1 MFNKAKKLARRA
13 LLKAGGAAAG
23 GLLAMPIGLRTATRS
38 AAAATQVTLSFLGGD
53 FIEQSRLA
61 DLADTLGA
69 AMDLR
74 VRKDL
79 VSFDDVPTKALL
91 DFSAGVRTWDL
102 VFVYSSWAGT
112 FASRKALIP
121 IEDFLTTPEARALVD
136 LDDFIPALTKPL
148 MYDGKLQALPYLA
161 APFMIG
167 YRRDLLSDPIEQKN
181 FKDKYGYELAAPQTY
196 GQLLDVSRFFTRSK
210 GQLLAGQPL
219 GDSFYGIVAGNKTGS
234 FLFHRFE
241 MVEVAF
247 GADLIFNPSTMEPT
261 WNSPQNVSAAKYY
274 VDLSKSMPPGN
285 LNMSGGEAVRLV
297 GQGQALMVIQ
307 SLDDML
313 DILNDPKTSKVIGK
327 IGYALMPT
335 QIPARPHAFVQDSNG
350 IGIYAL
356 TQHKA
361 EAFKLVAET
370 VSTRGI
376 KQLLA
381 SVSGLV
387 PVRRSVI
394 NDPEVRKAHPDLV
407 QALDLVASENPYVT
421 FLPQLKE
428 WNEAQDIAATSLA
441 EAMAGQKSVEDA
453 LNDGQ
458 TKLVALFKRA
468 GYIK

>member
-1 MFNKAKKLARRA
+1 MSNKGKRLARRTF
-13 LLKAGGAAAG
+13 LRAGSAAAG
-23 GLLAMPIGLRTATRS
+23 GLLVMPIGLWTAMRSS
-38 AAAATQVTLSFLGGD
+38 AAATPVTLNFLGGD
-53 FIEQSRLA
+53 FVEQTGFA
-61 DLADTLGA
+61 DLANTLGP

-112 FASRKALIP
+112 FAARKTVIP
-121 IEDFLTTPEARALVD
+121 IEDFLTTPEAKAKVD
-136 LDDFIPALTKPL
+136 PDDFIPALTKPL
-148 MYDGKLQALPYLA
+148 MYDGKLQALPFLA

-167 YRRDLLSDPIEQKN
+167 YRNDLLGDPTEQKS
-181 FKDKYGYELAAPQTY
+181 FRQKYGYELAAPQTY
-196 GQLLDVSRFFTRSK
+196 GQLLDISRFFTRQK

-219 GDSFYGIVAGNKTGS
+219 SDSFYGIVAGNKTGS

-247 GADLIFNPSTMEPT
+247 GADLIFNPTTMQPT
-261 WNSPQNVSAAKYY
+261 WNSPENVSAAKYY

-313 DILNDPKTSKVIGK
+313 DILSDAKTSKVVGK

-335 QIPARPHAFVQDSNG
+335 QIPSRPHAFVQDSNG

-356 TQHKA
+356 SQHKDA
-361 EAFKLVAET
+361 AFRLVAET
-370 VSTRGI
+370 LSTSGI
-376 KQLLA
+376 KQLL
-381 SVSGLV
+381 SLVPGLV
-387 PVRRSVI
+387 PVRKSVI
-394 NDPEVRKAHPDLV
+394 NDPGVRKAHPDLV
-407 QALDLVASENPYVT
+407 QALDLVAKENPYVT
-421 FLPQLKE
+421 FVPQLKE

-441 EAMAGQKSVEDA
+441 QAMAGQTSVEDA
-453 LNDGQ
+453 LNNGQ

-468 GYIK
+468 GYMK

>member
-1 MFNKAKKLARRA
+1 MSNKGKKLARRT
-13 LLKAGGAAAG
+13 LLKVGGATAG
-23 GLLAMPIGLRTATRS
+23 GLLAMPIALQTATRS
-38 AAAATQVTLSFLGGD
+38 SAAASPTSLSFLGGD
-53 FIEQSRLA
+53 FVEQNGFA
-61 DLADTLGA
+61 DLANTRGA

-79 VSFDDVPTKALL
+79 VSFDDVPTKTLL
-91 DFSAGVRTWDL
+91 DFSAGVRTWDM

-112 FASRKALIP
+112 FAARKAVIP
-121 IEDFLTTPEARALVD
+121 IEDFLTTPEAKALVD

-148 MYDGKLQALPYLA
+148 MYDGKLQAIPFLA

-167 YRRDLLSDPIEQKN
+167 YRHDLLADPAEQKN
-181 FKDKYGYELAAPQTY
+181 FKSKCGYDLAAPQTY
-196 GQLLDVSRFFTRSK
+196 GQLLDVSRFFTRKK
-210 GQLLAGQPL
+210 GESLAGQPL
-219 GDSFYGIVAGNKTGS
+219 SDNFYGIVAGNKTGS

-247 GADLIFNPSTMEPT
+247 GADLIFNPSTMQPT
-261 WNSPQNVSAAKYY
+261 WNSPPNIAAAKYY

-313 DILNDPKTSKVIGK
+313 DILNDTKTSKVIGK

-335 QIPARPHAFVQDSNG
+335 QIPSRPHAFVQDSNG

-361 EAFKLVAET
+361 EAFKLVADT
-370 VSTRGI
+370 LSASGV
-376 KQLLA
+376 KQMLA

-387 PVRRSVI
+387 PVRKSVI

-407 QALDLVASENPYVT
+407 QALNLVAAENPYVT
-421 FLPQLKE
+421 FVPQLKE

-453 LNDGQ
+453 LDEGQ
-458 TKLVALFKRA
+458 TKLVGLFKRA